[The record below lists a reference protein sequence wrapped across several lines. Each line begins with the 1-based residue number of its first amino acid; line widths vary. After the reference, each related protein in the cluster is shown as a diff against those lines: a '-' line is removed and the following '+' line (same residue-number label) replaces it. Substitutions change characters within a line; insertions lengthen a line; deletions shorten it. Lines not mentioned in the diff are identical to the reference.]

1 MSEHPIEGML
11 GNTMDKIKEMV
22 DVNTVIGTPITTPDG
37 TTVIPVS
44 KVAYGFASG
53 GADLPAK
60 SLPNK
65 DLFGGGS
72 GAGITITPIAFL
84 AITDGNVSLLQ
95 VEPFN
100 TSTDR
105 VISMVPEV
113 VDKVNSLIKKSGERK
128 AAKKAAK
135 EEEQAASKPVAK
147 EDVKLDDP
155 CI

>member
-1 MSEHPIEGML
+1 MSEHPIEGMM
-11 GNTMDKIKEMV
+11 GNTMERIKEMV
-22 DVNTVIGTPITTPDG
+22 DVNTVVGSPITTPDG

-44 KVAYGFASG
+44 KVSYGFASG
-53 GADLPAK
+53 GSDLPAK
-60 SLPNK
+60 SLPQK

-72 GAGITITPIAFL
+72 GAGVTITPIAFL
-84 AITDGNVSLLQ
+84 AIHDGNVSLLQ

-100 TSTDR
+100 SSTDR

-113 VDKVNSLIKKSGERK
+113 VDKLNALFQKKGERK

-135 EEEQAASKPVAK
+135 EEQAAKPVTK

-155 CI
+155 SI

>member
-11 GNTMDKIKEMV
+11 GNTMEKIKEMV
-22 DVNTVIGTPITTPDG
+22 DVNTVIGSPITTPDG

-44 KVAYGFASG
+44 KVSYGFASG
-53 GADLPAK
+53 GSDLPAK
-60 SLPNK
+60 NLPQK

-72 GAGITITPIAFL
+72 GAGVTITPVAFL
-84 AITDGNVSLLQ
+84 AIHDGNVSLLQ

-113 VDKVNSLIKKSGERK
+113 VDKINTLFKKSGERK
-128 AAKKAAK
+128 AAKKTAK
-135 EEEQAASKPVAK
+135 EEQAAKPVTK
-147 EDVKLDDP
+147 VDVKLDDP
-155 CI
+155 SI